1 MTSMPAR
8 SLWTDL
14 SEVVRPDTVLHTP
27 LREVTH
33 HPFER
38 VLADAERTAGGLL
51 PRLSRT
57 DRPRIGL
64 LMANGEPWVR
74 GLLAAARLGGAAV
87 PIALPVAFPGFDT
100 YQAHVRKIAA
110 DAGLAAVLVDRTT
123 ERFASRLAG
132 ALPDVPFVDITEAP
146 AGPVSR
152 DLGAPGGSDDLAV
165 IQYTS
170 GSTSAPKGVAL
181 TNANVAAGLASLAD
195 GVDWSAEDDV
205 MGQWVPLFHDM
216 GLFLML
222 SAFARGSSVCLW
234 RPSDFVRDT
243 KGWLAGFS
251 ASPATA
257 MPAPNFA
264 FDYMVD
270 AIADGAPE
278 GLDLSKWRVAYNA
291 AEPVH
296 QRTIDRF
303 EAAFT
308 PYGFRPETML
318 PSYGM
323 AEATLVATYSELNS
337 RPKSVLVDR
346 YALGTGES
354 IRQVGPEA
362 TEARPVVCVG
372 RAVPGLRVR
381 VGDGDRPVP
390 DGTVGEVQLH
400 GPAVMGGYLN
410 LPPEEQP
417 FTTDGWLRTGDLA
430 FALDGEFYIVGRLKD
445 MIVIRGQNYYPEDV
459 EEIVRQIPGVD
470 RRHCAAM
477 GVTDPAGTAGD
488 ERIAVLLETSLEGDE
503 ATELVARIK
512 KEIVTRLG
520 FDSVDVVSV
529 APRSIPFT
537 SSGKV
542 KRQQAK
548 QMYLQGRIT
557 DPQRAGTEGAK
568 A

>member
-1 MTSMPAR
+1 MTQ

-14 SEVVRPDTVLHTP
+14 TGVVRPETVLHTP
-27 LREVTH
+27 LRDATH

-38 VLADAERTAGGLL
+38 VLGDAERTAGTLL
-51 PRLSRT
+51 SALRQPV
-57 DRPRIGL
+57 RPRIGL

-100 YQAHVRKIAA
+100 YQAHIRRIAD
-110 DAGLAAVLVDRTT
+110 DAALDAVLVDDTTARIATRLQAALPALPFVNIT
-123 ERFASRLAG
+123 ER
-132 ALPDVPFVDITEAP
+132 PT
-146 AGPVSR
+146 GPVPR
-152 DLGAPGGSDDLAV
+152 DLGDSGDSGDLAV

-181 TNANVAAGLASLAD
+181 SHANVRAGLASLAD
-195 GVDWSAEDDV
+195 GVDWSTEDDV

-243 KGWLAGFS
+243 RKWLVSFS
-251 ASPATA
+251 ASAATA

-270 AIADGAPE
+270 AVAEGAPE

-291 AEPVH
+291 AEPVQ
-296 QRTIDRF
+296 QRTVDRF

-308 PYGFRPETML
+308 PFGFRPQTML
-318 PSYGM
+318 PAYGM
-323 AEATLVATYSELNS
+323 AEATLVATYADLHS
-337 RPKSVLVDR
+337 RPRTLRVDR
-346 YALGTGES
+346 YALGLGETV
-354 IRQVGPEA
+354 RPVAAQA
-362 TEARPVVCVG
+362 AEARPVVCVG
-372 RAVPGLRVR
+372 KAVPGLEVR
-381 VGDGDRPVP
+381 VGDGDLPLA
-390 DGTVGEVQLH
+390 DGVVGEIQLH
-400 GPAVMGGYLN
+400 GPAVMRGYLN
-410 LPPEEQP
+410 LPEAEQP
-417 FTTDGWLRTGDLA
+417 FTGDGWLRTGDLA
-430 FALDGEFYIVGRLKD
+430 FALDDEFYIVGRLKD

-470 RRHCAAM
+470 RRHCAAL
-477 GVTDPAGTAGD
+477 GLTGAGEGD
-488 ERIAVLLETSLEGDE
+488 ERIAVMFETSLDTDE
-503 ATELVARIK
+503 AAQLVARIRT
-512 KEIVTRLG
+512 EIVDRLG
-520 FDSVDVVSV
+520 FDNIEVVPV

-542 KRQQAK
+542 KRQQAR
-548 QMYLQGRIT
+548 QMYVQSQIT
-557 DPQRAGTEGAK
+557 GPQRAGIEGAQ